1 MLGSSGNSLPGAGRR
16 SASCARGIPQSPTQ
30 RQTDRQTDRGER
42 KSEDP
47 GHLHLTAAAAE
58 LVNWGERESPVVDSG
73 GERPCFND
81 LGDLTHGRYLGLNGA
96 RGTEI
101 RISTPGELIY
111 LGQYEVQ
118 SVSPC

>member
-1 MLGSSGNSLPGAGRR
+1 MCRPDRLTDSVSGELNNFSRITGSSS
-16 SASCARGIPQSPTQ
+16 QS
-30 RQTDRQTDRGER
+30 
-42 KSEDP
+42 
-47 GHLHLTAAAAE
+47 E